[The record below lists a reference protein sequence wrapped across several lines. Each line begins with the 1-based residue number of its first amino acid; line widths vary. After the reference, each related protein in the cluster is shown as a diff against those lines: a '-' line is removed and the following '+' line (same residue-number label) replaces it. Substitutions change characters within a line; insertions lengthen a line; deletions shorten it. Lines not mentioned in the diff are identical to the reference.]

1 MAETL
6 PNGTVIPNGSDLI
19 NANGVQAMRNMGA
32 SVDAQ
37 LAGRSPVGHTH
48 DDRYFTEAEVTS
60 KLAAKENVEAVELT
74 TEDLNTVT
82 TPGKYYQ
89 THSGEA
95 TPATNYPVPS
105 AGSLRVKANAARTQV
120 QQFYNR
126 FSTSVHGQYWRV
138 YYGGVWSPWWQVV
151 ESTDPRLS
159 NARTPLAHTHTQ
171 ADVTGLETALAG
183 KASSVHAHAIS
194 DVTGLQA
201 ALDSKASAATTVTD
215 SDVDA
220 AYTAYMAEM
229 GA

>member
-6 PNGTVIPNGSDLI
+6 SEGVVIPQGGDLI
-19 NANGVQAMRNMGA
+19 PADGVGHDRALGS
-32 SVDAQ
+32 SVNTA
-37 LAGRSPVGHTH
+37 LAGKSPVGHTH

-89 THSGEA
+89 SQSGEA
-95 TPATNYPVPS
+95 TLATNYPVPS

-126 FSTSVHGQYWRV
+126 FSASVHGQYWRV
-138 YYGGVWSPWWQVV
+138 YYSGVWSPWWQVV

-159 NARTPLAHTHTQ
+159 DARTPLAHTHAQ
-171 ADVTGLETALAG
+171 ADVTGLETSLAG
-183 KASSVHAHAIS
+183 KASSVHTHAIS

-201 ALDSKASAATTVTD
+201 ALDSKASAATAVTD

-220 AYTAYMAEM
+220 AYTAYMAER